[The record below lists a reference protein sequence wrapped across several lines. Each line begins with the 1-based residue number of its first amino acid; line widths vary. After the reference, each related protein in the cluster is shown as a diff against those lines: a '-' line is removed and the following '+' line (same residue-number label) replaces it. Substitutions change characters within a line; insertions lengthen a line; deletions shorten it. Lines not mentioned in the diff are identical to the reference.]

1 MLEKIKGV
9 ATAIK
14 NKMLSKIALRAALAI
29 TCAFVL
35 LFCFTNLQE
44 FVVVDG
50 GNTYRIATYANDAT
64 DVLGLAGV
72 EVENEDV
79 VEAFAKGDTNYIT
92 IDRVVLQNELE
103 NLSVR
108 FDSIAFDS
116 IGNLDNAFNNV
127 NVEPSDKIEYVYKT
141 VKTVIKFNYVT
152 KYSDK
157 LDRGKTEVSKGKNG
171 EKETVYVTKLVNGV
185 EQGTSVH
192 SEKVITK
199 AVDQVTTIGTYYE
212 LKNPQAVKTSDDM
225 NCISEIKPDKPIELD
240 AKGHP
245 VSFKKVITG
254 KGTAY
259 CKGTTC
265 ATGVKAK
272 PGYVAVDP
280 KEIPYG
286 TKLYI
291 VSADGKYHYGYA
303 IAADTGGFAKN
314 PNSKIVSDLRFN
326 TYNEC
331 IKFGKRDIIIY
342 VIG

>member
-1 MLEKIKGV
+1 MLEKIKSV

-14 NKMLSKIALRAALAI
+14 NKMFSKIALRSALAI
-29 TCAFVL
+29 ASAFVL
-35 LFCFTNLQE
+35 MVCYSNLEQ

-50 GNTYRIATYANDAT
+50 GNTYRVTAYANDAT
-64 DVLGLAGV
+64 DILGLAGV
-72 EVENEDV
+72 KVENEDV
-79 VEAFAKGDTNYIT
+79 VEAFADGETTYIT
-92 IDRVVLQNELE
+92 IDRVILQNELE

-116 IGNLDNAFNNV
+116 IGNLDSAFNNS
-127 NVEPSDKIEYVYKT
+127 NVEPTDKVEYVYKT

-157 LDRGKTEVSKGKNG
+157 LDRGKTEVTKGKNG
-171 EKETVYVTKLVNGV
+171 EKETVYVTKIVNGV

-192 SEKVITK
+192 SEKVTTK
-199 AVDQVTTIGTYYE
+199 AVDQVTTIGTYYV
-212 LKNPQAVKTSDDM
+212 LKNPQAVQTSDDIK
-225 NCISEIKPDKPIELD
+225 CISEIKPDEPIELD
-240 AKGHP
+240 ANGHP
-245 VSFKKVITG
+245 VSFKKIITG

-303 IAADTGGFAKN
+303 IAADTGGFARN

-331 IKFGKRDIIIY
+331 IKFGKRNIIIY